1 MSLPLTSWM
10 VVAVALIV
18 AERLVVY
25 LLHRG
30 RTRDLLGVAHVVVAS
45 VGAGRGDEVLSAA
58 VGFFCVPPSVG
69 FVVSDLQVVAVAW
82 SRSMCE
88 GRARAVEG

>member
-30 RTRDLLGVAHVVVAS
+30 GRTRDLLGVAHGVVAS
-45 VGAGRGDEVLSAA
+45 VG
-58 VGFFCVPPSVG
+58 
-69 FVVSDLQVVAVAW
+69 VVT
-82 SRSMCE
+82 RC
-88 GRARAVEG
+88 